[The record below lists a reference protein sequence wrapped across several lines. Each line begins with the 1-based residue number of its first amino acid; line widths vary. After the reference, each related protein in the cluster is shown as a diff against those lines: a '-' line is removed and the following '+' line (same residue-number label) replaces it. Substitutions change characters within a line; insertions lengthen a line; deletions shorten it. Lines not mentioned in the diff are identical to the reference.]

1 MERTDI
7 DSSQTAG
14 SIKMELKNV
23 LLSGLPCG
31 RVAKAPRSQ
40 YRGPRFDPYSGNWIP
55 RAIAECSHAATKNWY
70 SQINK

>member
-1 MERTDI
+1 MKGSLERTDI

-31 RVAKAPRSQ
+31 PVAKAPRSQ
-40 YRGPRFDPYSGNWIP
+40 YRGPRFDP
-55 RAIAECSHAATKNWY
+55 
-70 SQINK
+70 